1 MTTRKALP
9 SVNVFASGHDF
20 CQITDSMQRLRTKKK
35 DFTNKRF
42 RRSQGRSE
50 IMGGKRNKCACACA
64 WAWCMEPD
72 APIDNTTRRVP
83 LTRDSETRRWDL
95 LWRSW
100 VIFFFLATSNKTA
113 ARGLYSHALGTKEKN
128 EKMVLLLLPLW
139 CGLFGFS

>member
-1 MTTRKALP
+1 
-9 SVNVFASGHDF
+9 
-20 CQITDSMQRLRTKKK
+20 
-35 DFTNKRF
+35 
-42 RRSQGRSE
+42 
-50 IMGGKRNKCACACA
+50 
-64 WAWCMEPD
+64 MEPD

-100 VIFFFLATSNKTA
+100 VNIFFLATSNKTA

-139 CGLFGFS
+139 CGLFGFSWVESLALSFIVYRSHQHSNTVLGIGWRHRWDSSAWFQEPRQAPKL